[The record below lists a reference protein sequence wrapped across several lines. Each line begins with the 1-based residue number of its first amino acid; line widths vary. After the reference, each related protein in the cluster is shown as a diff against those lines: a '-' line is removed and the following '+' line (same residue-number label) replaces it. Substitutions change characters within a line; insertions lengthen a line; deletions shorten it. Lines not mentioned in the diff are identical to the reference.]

1 MSDSD
6 SDNDTNNN
14 FGNSKD
20 FDLSVL
26 PIVSKEKPVKLKR
39 PISPDLPDITKGV
52 LYLIIGSV
60 RSGKTNYVNSLLYNP
75 NFYYGLF
82 ENRNWLS
89 PSVFNDD
96 SCAYIRDDCKCF
108 DIYNDKIIDNI
119 IEYQSSFPTKSK
131 RPSLFI
137 SLDDVIGSIPQ
148 NSSAYALTTKYR
160 HLAKASMVC
169 IMTQKFRKI
178 PNVVRANVNNVAIF
192 WNIVNSKEIDAISEE
207 YNSLTGGYKN
217 FIKLYTENIQK
228 VPYAF
233 MYIDVIKNLVWFK
246 HEYILY
252 NGNNDKVADENL
264 NK

>member
-1 MSDSD
+1 M
-6 SDNDTNNN
+6 SDNDDEFNHDNN
-14 FGNSKD
+14 FGNPKD

-26 PIVSKEKPVKLKR
+26 PIVSQEKPIKLKR

-75 NFYYGLF
+75 NFYYDLF
-82 ENRNWLS
+82 ENRVWIS
-89 PSVFNDD
+89 PSVYNDD
-96 SCAYIRDDCKCF
+96 SCSYIREDCKCY
-108 DIYNDKIIDNI
+108 DTYNDSIIDSLVD
-119 IEYQSSFPTKSK
+119 YQSSFPTKSK
-131 RPSLFI
+131 RPTLFV
-137 SLDDVIGSIPQ
+137 SLDDVIGAIPN

-160 HLAKASMVC
+160 HLSKASMIC

-192 WNIVNSKEIDAISEE
+192 WNIVNEKELDAIAEE

-217 FIKLYTENIQK
+217 FIKLYKENIQK

-233 MYIDVIKNLVWFK
+233 MYIDVNKSLVWFK
-246 HEYILY
+246 HEYVLY
-252 NGNNDKVADENL
+252 DGNNKKESDEI
-264 NK
+264 